1 MKDTIQSPGPSK
13 TSLLELLPVLNG
25 LRLNTTNS
33 EQRDISKLQRHPSR
47 KFLEYYSSSIGIM
60 D

>member
-33 EQRDISKLQRHPSR
+33 EQRDISKLQRQQSG
-47 KFLEYYSSSIGIM
+47 KLLECYSSSIGIM